1 MKLELQMKY
10 LETVYQR
17 YRKSSKHS
25 KGKILDELCNV
36 CQYNRKYAIWR
47 LGALLKEDK
56 PKSRTRRR
64 RQNSRHY
71 SLRDIH
77 LYKQESPESLLR

>member
-17 YRKSSKHS
+17 YRKSSKDS

-56 PKSRTRRR
+56 PNSLTRRR
-64 RQNSRHY
+64 RYRRYDHHV
-71 SLRDIH
+71 LEVLERD
-77 LYKQESPESLLR
+77 

>member
-17 YRKSSKHS
+17 YRKSSKDS

-36 CQYNRKYAIWR
+36 RQYSRKYVTNFT
-47 LGALLKEDK
+47 D
-56 PKSRTRRR
+56 
-64 RQNSRHY
+64 
-71 SLRDIH
+71 
-77 LYKQESPESLLR
+77 